1 MTLKHPAAISLAFV
15 LITGPI
21 LMFAETT
28 ASSATDKEACILALK
43 LTPELAE
50 TGSYKIRIDTCVRQ
64 REALRLSIDRNLR
77 NKLRVEDVMERLT
90 RNSRAI
96 NYRVVGTPETA
107 AERQNRWNAMYR
119 DNEAPIYSA
128 PQNRPS
134 RRAIQSDAEV
144 STKAWREVDGKVH
157 QERLLRAMEACKQY
171 SNNDYRRNACIRAEL
186 VNTQP

>member
-1 MTLKHPAAISLAFV
+1 MTLRHPAAISLAFV

-50 TGSYKIRIDTCVRQ
+50 TGSYKIRVDSCVRQ
-64 REALRLSIDRNLR
+64 RESLRLGMDRNLR
-77 NKLRVEDVMERLT
+77 NKLRVQEVMEHLT

-96 NYRVVGTPETA
+96 NYRVIGTPETA
-107 AERQNRWNAMYR
+107 AERHKRWNAMYR

-134 RRAIQSDAEV
+134 RRAIQNDAEV
-144 STKAWREVDGKVH
+144 SSKAWREVDGKAH
-157 QERLLRAMEACKQY
+157 QERLLKAMTACAHY
-171 SNNDYRRNACIRAEL
+171 NDNDYRRNACIRAEL
-186 VNTQP
+186 VNMQP